1 MPQLHT
7 DPIGKAR
14 RPVPPLVWH
23 SIGSFWIVWYWL
35 ILDISCSALKKEA
48 PCERVSEVD
57 LLIVCNPEPI
67 ERKQPSQPLL
77 VLRTDGRANAG
88 FGTADLVTAALQQA
102 ARLREAG
109 VSTLMVDTEQ
119 GAIQLGLA
127 QCVTATA
134 GSTCLHLA
142 DLAANTFALVLRLSL
157 SGWREGA
164 TP

>member
-1 MPQLHT
+1 MV
-7 DPIGKAR
+7 GGR
-14 RPVPPLVWH
+14 RIPSW
-23 SIGSFWIVWYWL
+23 
-35 ILDISCSALKKEA
+35 ALKKET
-48 PCERVSEVD
+48 PCDKVSEVD
-57 LLIVCNPEPI
+57 LLIVCNPEPL

-88 FGTADLVTAALQQA
+88 FGTADLVTSALQQA

-119 GAIQLGLA
+119 GTMQLGLT
-127 QCVTATA
+127 QCVAATA

-142 DLAANTFALVLRLSL
+142 DLAANTFARAIRLSL